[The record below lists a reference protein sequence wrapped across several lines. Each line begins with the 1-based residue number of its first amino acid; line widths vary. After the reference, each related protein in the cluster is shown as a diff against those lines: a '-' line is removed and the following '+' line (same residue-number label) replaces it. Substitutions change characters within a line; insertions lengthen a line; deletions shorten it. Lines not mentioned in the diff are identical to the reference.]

1 MSEQKNEELLDTTEK
16 EHIAV
21 EKKEESKE
29 GGQFTS
35 LSLTLMIIIVLGIL
49 ATGCWYTYY
58 QYNRFKEIN
67 SAPK

>member
-1 MSEQKNEELLDTTEK
+1 MSEQKNEELLATTEK
-16 EHIAV
+16 EHIV
-21 EKKEESKE
+21 EKKEEAKE
-29 GGQFTS
+29 GGQFTN

>member
-16 EHIAV
+16 EHIV
-21 EKKEESKE
+21 EKKEEVKE
-29 GGQFTS
+29 GGQFTN

>member
-16 EHIAV
+16 EHIV
-21 EKKEESKE
+21 EKKEEAKE
-29 GGQFTS
+29 GGQFTT

>member
-1 MSEQKNEELLDTTEK
+1 MREQKNEELLDTTEK
-16 EHIAV
+16 EHIV
-21 EKKEESKE
+21 EKKEEGKE
-29 GGQFTS
+29 GGQFTN

>member
-16 EHIAV
+16 EHIV
-21 EKKEESKE
+21 DKKEEAKE
-29 GGQFTS
+29 GGQFTN

>member
-16 EHIAV
+16 EHIV
-21 EKKEESKE
+21 EKKEEAKE
-29 GGQFTS
+29 GGQFTN

-58 QYNRFKEIN
+58 QYNRMEEIN

>member
-16 EHIAV
+16 EHIV
-21 EKKEESKE
+21 EKKEEAKE
-29 GGQFTS
+29 GGQFTN